1 MEGPTPEWANVDD
14 YATLEEVF
22 ESPDFGHPLPAAA
35 ATAGLAAAL
44 ASTPGTHLLRNRAIA
59 LTSVLAATLSVVLGL
74 LFTGPASTP
83 VLSAQHAPPARAGHG
98 AGPVPFTSPT
108 PPAGRAGATTAPTTP
123 PSPSSLGG
131 SQLASS
137 TSSSSSGRGQG
148 TTFGTGTSTGGGT
161 GGAAPATPAPTA
173 TLTVL
178 TNNPPTTTTP
188 TAPTQSTATTTT
200 TTTAPP
206 RKTTTPTT
214 SPPRWPTTTT
224 TAPPKVSS
232 GGASG
237 GSGRGSGN
245 SGGSSGCDCNCN
257 GYESSDGGGKRDGT
271 ATSTTAAPERAA
283 PARVS
288 ARGRAGTW

>member
-22 ESPDFGHPLPAAA
+22 ESPDFGHPIPAAA

-108 PPAGRAGATTAPTTP
+108 PPAARAGATTAPTTP

-137 TSSSSSGRGQG
+137 SSSSGRGQG
-148 TTFGTGTSTGGGT
+148 TTFGTGTGTGT

-200 TTTAPP
+200 TTPAPP

-271 ATSTTAAPERAA
+271 ATSTAAAPERAA
-283 PARVS
+283 PAR
-288 ARGRAGTW
+288 

>member
-22 ESPDFGHPLPAAA
+22 ESPDFGHPIPAAA

-137 TSSSSSGRGQG
+137 SSSSGRGQG
-148 TTFGTGTSTGGGT
+148 TTFGTGTGTGT

-271 ATSTTAAPERAA
+271 ATSTAAAPERAA

>member
-1 MEGPTPEWANVDD
+1 MEGPTPDWANVDD
-14 YATLEEVF
+14 YATLEQVF

-44 ASTPGTHLLRNRAIA
+44 ATTPGTHLLRNRAIA
-59 LTSVLAATLSVVLGL
+59 LTSVLAASLSVVLGL

-83 VLSAQHAPPARAGHG
+83 VLSALHAPPARAGHG

-108 PPAGRAGATTAPTTP
+108 PPAGRAGATTAPTTA

-131 SQLASS
+131 TQLASS
-137 TSSSSSGRGQG
+137 SSSPPPGRGLG
-148 TTFGTGTSTGGGT
+148 TTLGT

-178 TNNPPTTTTP
+178 TNNPPATTTTI
-188 TAPTQSTATTTT
+188 APTQATATTTT

-245 SGGSSGCDCNCN
+245 SAGSSGCDCNCN
-257 GYESSDGGGKRDGT
+257 GYETSDGGAKRDGT

>member
-1 MEGPTPEWANVDD
+1 MEGPTPDWANVDD

-22 ESPDFGHPLPAAA
+22 GSPDFGHPLPAAA

-83 VLSAQHAPPARAGHG
+83 VVTAQHAPLARTGHG
-98 AGPVPFTSPT
+98 AGPVPTTAPT

-137 TSSSSSGRGQG
+137 SSSPGRGQDA
-148 TTFGTGTSTGGGT
+148 TLGTGTS
-161 GGAAPATPAPTA
+161 GAAPATQPPAA

-178 TNNPPTTTTP
+178 TNNPPATTTT
-188 TAPTQSTATTTT
+188 TAPTRSTATTTT

-206 RKTTTPTT
+206 RSTTTPTT

-224 TAPPKVSS
+224 TTAPPKISS

-237 GSGRGSGN
+237 GGGPGSGN
-245 SGGSSGCDCNCN
+245 SGGRSGCDCNCN
-257 GYESSDGGGKRDGT
+257 GYGSSDGGGKRDGT
-271 ATSTTAAPERAA
+271 ATSTTAAPERVA

-288 ARGRAGTW
+288 ERGRAGTW